1 MILSAAHCAGIGS
14 AVDIGRH
21 DRSSLFDD
29 YERITVRR
37 EIIHPDYVNEESIR
51 FDQMILHLV
60 SSSKTTDP
68 IRVNLD
74 PAVPSVGTDVVVM
87 GWGYTDPN
95 DTGSASSK
103 LREATVTTLS
113 NTNCAASKNPANPW
127 TNYKGQIF
135 EDMLCAYEQGRDSC
149 QGDSGGPLI
158 RKGTNGGDDLQVGV
172 VSWGYGCV
180 RI

>member
-21 DRSSLFDD
+21 DRSSFFDS
-29 YERITVRR
+29 YERIAVKR
-37 EIIHPDYVNEESIR
+37 EILHPNYRDESIR

-60 SSSKTTDP
+60 SSSTTTDP
-68 IRVNLD
+68 IRVNFD
-74 PAVPSVGTDVVVM
+74 ASVPSVGTDVVVM
-87 GWGYTDPN
+87 GWGYTVADN
-95 DTGSASSK
+95 TGSASDK

-113 NTNCAASKNPANPW
+113 NSDCAASKNPANPW
-127 TNYKGQIF
+127 TNYQGQIF
-135 EDMLCAYEQGRDSC
+135 SDMLCAYEQGRDSC

-158 RKGTNGGDDLQVGV
+158 RKGSTSAEDLQVGV

-180 RI
+180 SI